1 VPAPTHAAS
10 RAAGPDGVPQLH
22 VVDHLEPRVRIPA
35 DMVRCVIAVTEIAAL
50 AGLALL
56 ASATARGVATDVV
69 GASRFASE
77 QFPRVLLSFLSL
89 AATIAFLIMPGM
101 LAVRLCLLRQFGRL
115 AEAIAAGGI
124 AVGVVVALN
133 VLLDRRSLDPI
144 RLCAQHSTTAAA
156 CLIDRLRFTLHS
168 SASAATLDGYLAGL
182 VAYVT
187 VVGLGGRQH
196 WRTAFWTAIGFY
208 ALVTLANG
216 STTVLALLI
225 TVLIGSAIGSGL
237 RYAMGTITARPTA
250 IEIAAALSSA
260 STPIVAMR
268 RLGNGG
274 SEVRRYA
281 ATTDSGARLNVTVY
295 DRDQQAADA
304 FYRLYRRLR
313 LKANVS
319 RSAPLT
325 LEGAVERQALLSYA
339 TEDAGVRTPRL
350 HAVVRIG
357 PDAAA
362 IATEHVSGQ
371 TLAELGTPDDAQLR
385 ELWDTVLRLHRHR
398 ITHRA
403 LTADRILFASN
414 GDGTTDV
421 VLLDPGNGDVAA
433 TDLQFR
439 LDLTQLIAETALLVG
454 PDRAAGVAVEKV
466 ATTELPALVPLLQPV
481 ALYRSTRAALRRRKG
496 VLAELRR
503 QLLAAAPDSQVEPV
517 QLERIRPRT
526 LITLIAGIFA
536 AYLLA
541 GQLADVSFGTLLAHT
556 NLAWAF
562 VALALSASTY
572 FGATLALTGFVLE
585 RLSKVRTFL
594 VQVAGSFVILVT
606 PAAVGGVALNLRY
619 LRRSRLSPAN
629 AAASVG
635 VSQVI
640 SFLVYAVL
648 LLIFAAIAG
657 TSHTQIVHLPGWA
670 YIALAVVAGL
680 VLILLALPA
689 GRRQLLARI
698 ASAAGQVI
706 PRLLDVAQR
715 PTKLA
720 QGIGGAFL
728 LTIAYI
734 LCLAASV
741 RALGVTSVPIAS
753 IAVVYLTSSAIG
765 SVVPTPGGLGAVEAA
780 MSAGLTAAG
789 LPSAKAVAAV
799 LLFRTVTFWLPV
811 PAGWLA
817 MRFLQHRDVL

>member
-1 VPAPTHAAS
+1 
-10 RAAGPDGVPQLH
+10 
-22 VVDHLEPRVRIPA
+22 
-35 DMVRCVIAVTEIAAL
+35 MVRCVIAVTEILAL
-50 AGLALL
+50 AGLAVL

-77 QFPRVLLSFLSL
+77 QFPRALLGFLRF
-89 AATIAFLIMPGM
+89 AATIAFLIMPVM

-115 AEAIAAGGI
+115 AEAIAASGI
-124 AVGVVVALN
+124 AVGVVVLLN
-133 VLLDRRSLDPI
+133 LLLDVAVPDPM
-144 RLCAQHSTTAAA
+144 RLCARPSTAAMT

-168 SASAATLDGYLAGL
+168 TSATATFDGYLAGL

-208 ALVTLANG
+208 ALITLANS
-216 STTVLALLI
+216 STTVLALLM

-237 RYAMGTITARPTA
+237 RYAMGTISARPA
-250 IEIAAALSSA
+250 AGEIAAALSSPGV
-260 STPIVAMR
+260 PIVAMR

-281 ATTDSGARLNVTVY
+281 ATTGGGRRLNVTVY

-362 IATEHVSGQ
+362 IATEYVSGE
-371 TLAELGTPDDAQLR
+371 TLAEISSPTDAQLR
-385 ELWDTVLRLHRHR
+385 QVWGTVLRLHEHR

-403 LTADRILFASN
+403 LTADRILFAPD
-414 GDGTTDV
+414 GDGTAEV

-454 PDRAAGVAVEKV
+454 PDRAAGFAVEMV
-466 ATTELPALVPLLQPV
+466 PEAELPALVPLLQPV
-481 ALYRSTRAALRRRKG
+481 ALYRSTRAALRRHKEI
-496 VLAELRR
+496 LAELRR
-503 QLLAAAPDSQVEPV
+503 RLLAAAPDSQVEPV

-541 GQLADVSFGTLLAHT
+541 GQLADVSFGTMFAHT
-556 NLAWAF
+556 NLAWAL

-572 FGATLALTGFVLE
+572 LAATLALSGFVLE
-585 RLSKVRTFL
+585 RLSRVRTLL

-619 LRRSRLSPAN
+619 LRRSRLSAAN
-629 AAASVG
+629 AAASIG

-640 SFLVYAVL
+640 SFLMYVVL

-670 YIALAVVAGL
+670 FIALAVLGGL

-698 ASAAGQVI
+698 GSAAGQVV

-720 QGIGGAFL
+720 QGIGGALL
-728 LTIAYI
+728 LTMAYI

-741 RALGVTSVPIAS
+741 RALGVQSVPIAS
-753 IAVVYLTSSAIG
+753 VAVVYLTSSAIG

-817 MRFLQHRDVL
+817 MRYLQRKDVL